1 MTQETRLQRY
11 QGTTALTKAEATE
24 ILQTIWPKAPAN
36 EVYKAALICQTYGLN
51 PLMHHLALVPFKN
64 KKTEQVEWVAI
75 MAMKATRLI
84 AARKKAFS
92 YIENTPRLMTDEE
105 QQTILGEIDRS
116 KLWAIT
122 ILQDAQGNVTPGY
135 GFWPRG
141 QEPYGTEKGNT
152 KANMAMIRSERQ
164 AVDRM
169 VPDALPHGVEV
180 MEDLPMPP
188 VVATVEPMS
197 GEVLEA
203 GIEGE
208 EPQQGPEPSVPKSSS
223 IVYLGGA
230 YGDMLTSCWE
240 HGEPWTLDKF
250 QHLYH
255 KMPEGFCQFRELIK
269 PIVKDIGRELGLDA
283 NEINE
288 RVKKANDG
296 KPWSKLSEQAQ
307 LEILTSLSAQIHK
320 ENDDQAQEGEGEG
333 QGELL

>member
-11 QGTTALTKAEATE
+11 QGHTVLTKDEATE

-64 KKTEQVEWVAI
+64 KKTEQVEWVPI
-75 MAMKATRLI
+75 MTMKATRLI

-92 YIENTPRLMTDEE
+92 YIEDTPRLMTDEE
-105 QQTILGEIDRS
+105 QQTILGEIDRT

-122 ILQDAQGNVTPGY
+122 ILKDTQGNIARGY
-135 GFWPRG
+135 GFWPKAA
-141 QEPYGTEKGNT
+141 EPLGTENGNT

-180 MEDLPMPP
+180 MEDLPMSPI
-188 VVATVEPMS
+188 VTTVEPMS

-203 GIEGE
+203 GIEAEIEGE
-208 EPQQGPEPSVPKSSS
+208 EPEETETSVPEPSGVT
-223 IVYLGGA
+223 YLAGQ
-230 YGDMLTSCWE
+230 YGDMLTTCWE
-240 HGEPWTLDKF
+240 HGEPWQIDKF
-250 QHLYH
+250 GHLFH
-255 KMPEGFCQFRELIK
+255 KMPEGYCNFRDRIK
-269 PIVKDIGRELGLDA
+269 PITEKVAIAVGIDA
-283 NEINE
+283 NEVNE
-288 RVKKANDG
+288 RAKKANG
-296 KPWSKLSEQAQ
+296 KPWSKLSEQSQ
-307 LEILTSLSAQIHK
+307 LEILTSLSAHISVAPINK
-320 ENDDQAQEGEGEG
+320 ENGEEG